1 MVIEKKQELIQHRK
15 ITDLKEAISNFRDYA
30 VKIKI
35 KMKQY
40 QVQMNDGSANKELG
54 NLLHGKA
61 KRVEGG
67 AALKPKVS
75 ILQKINDV
83 ILPVDLEYLR
93 NEISDLEARI
103 QHKQA
108 MLNIEKYIFTPDIT
122 RENYDNRTN
131 ELELQNQELIQR
143 LTEND

>member
-1 MVIEKKQELIQHRK
+1 MIEKKQELIQHRK

-108 MLNIEKYIFTPDIT
+108 MLNIEKYFF
-122 RENYDNRTN
+122 YS
-131 ELELQNQELIQR
+131 
-143 LTEND
+143 